1 MITFNENI
9 NQTEY
14 IEYIQKIVNENN
26 YVFTYLFE
34 NNYIQENEYNFF
46 IGILQTL
53 FIVFRAS
60 CMFWFSILFLFLCFY
75 AFFAAPLLLFE
86 VYSLISNLNPLRMCN
101 KRNMEPVYSNNDVD
115 VDDNDDDDDDYEN
128 HDDENVNNESSDG
141 EYSSSDTDYDYDKV
155 PYTSHNKRRKSQRIN
170 QRQVRRR
177 L

>member
-14 IEYIQKIVNENN
+14 IEYIKKIVIENN

-46 IGILQTL
+46 IDSLQRL
-53 FIVFRAS
+53 FIVFRIS
-60 CMFWFSILFLFLCFY
+60 CMFWFSVLFFLLCIF
-75 AFFAAPLLLFE
+75 AFFAVPLIARKVFLL
-86 VYSLISNLNPLRMCN
+86 IMKLNPLRMCN
-101 KRNMEPVYSNNDVD
+101 NRNMEQVYSNND
-115 VDDNDDDDDDYEN
+115 DDDDEN

-141 EYSSSDTDYDYDKV
+141 EYSSSDTDYDKV
-155 PYTSHNKRRKSQRIN
+155 PYSSHNKRRKSQRIN